1 MEVQR
6 SLVEQGV
13 VLSDKLS
20 ANTLRGGRFHDHY
33 KHLNIQQSDQTRML
47 TVSCVTV
54 LSSVPLTLTL
64 YQTFKIIT

>member
-33 KHLNIQQSDQTRML
+33 KHLNIQQSDQTRI

-54 LSSVPLTLTL
+54 LSSVPLTL